1 MAQFLEDKG
10 EVMRH
15 KDSVKSPGAGGSH
28 DAVKRVNTRL
38 RLYRSTASSSELWM
52 LKMIIICKCSR
63 LTTLSFTNS
72 TQIGMYRFRYVNGF
86 VVGEMSSVRV
96 QSRGGEEGRERRGGD
111 VLTLEPVYLRARAQ
125 GKVTFPSLRGPLSGF
140 CPAWLR
146 LHT

>member
-1 MAQFLEDKG
+1 
-10 EVMRH
+10 
-15 KDSVKSPGAGGSH
+15 
-28 DAVKRVNTRL
+28 
-38 RLYRSTASSSELWM
+38 
-52 LKMIIICKCSR
+52 
-63 LTTLSFTNS
+63 
-72 TQIGMYRFRYVNGF
+72 MYRFRYVNGF